1 MNTYKLEMIQT
12 STIQKKYIG
21 SREFLDNLTYQGIK
35 NPEVIRK
42 ESFNEFSMNTGDFDQ
57 DSLFP
62 IELKVERINN
72 TDDMESLPEGTI
84 IYGNC
89 SLGESPK
96 MDSVYSKY
104 LDEESKETVIESL
117 SGFFSHMS
125 FENKELKIG
134 ESFTKTIPFTV
145 PISNILFIAKIIA
158 TYTLISISDGTATF
172 KISETLESKKKY
184 TTMHIKM
191 IGKGDGTL
199 KYDINNSY
207 YKNYQLNMNVDI
219 TIKQTEYTIKVHS
232 IVNTEQNIEIA
243 NK

>member
-1 MNTYKLEMIQT
+1 MIQT
-12 STIQKKYIG
+12 STIQKQYIG

-145 PISNILFIAKIIA
+145 PISNILFKAKIIA

>member
-1 MNTYKLEMIQT
+1 MIQT